1 MNTDQTPKY
10 YLYTQ
15 AFENAKWVFTD
26 NKSGEVTEYDYSE
39 MFKVVKD
46 GYISW
51 YNNNLS
57 KPPYNQEEL
66 NPKNVIVRYLRQAGG
81 LIAEINKGHVVGVT
95 YSQILPDYTIDCYDW
110 HYQCRHCE
118 AVLDEIREKGQTG
131 VNRLYCVSCRN
142 YSEYK

>member
-26 NKSGEVTEYDYSE
+26 NKSGEVTENDYSE

-81 LIAEINKGHVVGVT
+81 LIAEINKGHVVV
-95 YSQILPDYTIDCYDW
+95 PP
-110 HYQCRHCE
+110 
-118 AVLDEIREKGQTG
+118 EIRAT
-131 VNRLYCVSCRN
+131 L
-142 YSEYK
+142 